1 VIPCP
6 LVKLGVVAHAC
17 YSSYIGSV
25 NRRIMLQAG
34 SGINAR
40 LYLKKLYLK
49 AQRAGGMAQMLAC
62 LPDKCKV
69 LSSNPGTA
77 KKKKK
82 EGEREGEGEGKG
94 EGGEL

>member
-1 VIPCP
+1 M
-6 LVKLGVVAHAC
+6 
-17 YSSYIGSV
+17 GSV

-62 LPDKCKV
+62 LPGKCKV
-69 LSSNPGTA
+69 LSSNPGTV
-77 KKKKK
+77 KGGG
-82 EGEREGEGEGKG
+82 EGRGEGGGEGGGEGKG
-94 EGGEL
+94 EWGEL